1 MASCPHCFSE
11 VVLGASKCP
20 HCTSDL
26 PNNNLNGTF
35 GLVGAFFMIV
45 LILAALK
52 WIWDVITYPFIW
64 LWNSIAGLF

>member
-11 VVLGASKCP
+11 VAGGASKCP

-26 PNNNLNGTF
+26 PSNGLF
-35 GLVGAFFMIV
+35 GFVGAFIMIV
-45 LILAALK
+45 LVFAVLK